1 MSNAAPGKILFERA
15 GVRVTESRFET
26 GFASFPIKKISAI
39 RVDAEKGRV
48 GVGVPLAIAGLAGLI
63 AGALSNIPLLLVVGA
78 AFTVGGA
85 MMCFAKVNRCVVLT
99 MRGEDVKT
107 LTSKDAALVHDLA
120 AALTAA
126 IVQRRH
132 GGK

>member
-15 GVRVTESRFET
+15 DVKVTESRFDT
-26 GFASFPIKKISAI
+26 GFASYTIKRISAV
-39 RVDAEKGRV
+39 RVDAEKRRIRLGM
-48 GVGVPLAIAGLAGLI
+48 PLVIAGLAGLI
-63 AGALSNIPLLLVVGA
+63 AGALTNFPLLIVAGA

-99 MRGEDVKT
+99 VRGEDVKT
-107 LTSKDAALVHDLA
+107 ITSKDAALVHDLA

-126 IVQRRH
+126 ITQRSH
-132 GGK
+132 GSK